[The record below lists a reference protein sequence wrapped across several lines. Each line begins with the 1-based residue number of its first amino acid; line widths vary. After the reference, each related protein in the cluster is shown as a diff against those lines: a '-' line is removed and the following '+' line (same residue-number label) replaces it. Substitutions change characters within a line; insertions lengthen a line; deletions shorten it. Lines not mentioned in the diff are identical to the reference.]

1 VKLGY
6 TEFSFGYAFTE
17 NLIRWAPV
25 NPTGAPVFPNLL
37 QEAELGYDMHLNLP
51 GCPLFFQYKL
61 PELMVK
67 STAAEIAVH
76 RIPGIQIPFFR
87 MPLIRRDLSRQHERL
102 MELERRF
109 PGTVLYAAP
118 QLRDVVTFNAA
129 YNAAQVH
136 LYSAFFSPVDIG
148 PLPDDKSHIV
158 AYRAGLASAWLC
170 SEPRE
175 IPVQTFDDL
184 ENRLHDL
191 FGRDR
196 FRTLENAS
204 VHMRSEVLAL
214 ASRDMQASESVIRQR
229 IHDRR
234 TARPGP
240 AAMSPETE
248 RVIEDILVTREIAR
262 VDLGLDWLVV
272 QPST

>member
-1 VKLGY
+1 VSGFPEGIVQVKLGY

-25 NPTGAPVFPNLL
+25 NPTGAPVFPNLI
-37 QEAELGYDMHLNLP
+37 QEAELGYDMRLNLP
-51 GCPLFFQYKL
+51 GSPLFFQYKL

-67 STAAEIAVH
+67 STAVEISVH

-87 MPLIRRDLSRQHERL
+87 MSLMRRDLSRQHERL
-102 MELERRF
+102 MDLEHRF
-109 PGTVLYAAP
+109 PGAVLYAAP
-118 QLRDVVTFNAA
+118 HLRDAASFNAA

-158 AYRAGLASAWLC
+158 AYKAGLASAWLC
-170 SEPRE
+170 SEPRG

-184 ENRLHDL
+184 EHKLREL
-191 FGRDR
+191 FDR
-196 FRTLENAS
+196 SRFQTLEIAS
-204 VHMRSEVLAL
+204 VLVRSEVLAL
-214 ASRDMQASESVIRQR
+214 ASRDMQASEGVIRQR
-229 IHDRR
+229 IRARR

-240 AAMSPETE
+240 AAMPPEME
-248 RVIEDILVTREIAR
+248 GDRR
-262 VDLGLDWLVV
+262 
-272 QPST
+272 PSCDPRDRPG